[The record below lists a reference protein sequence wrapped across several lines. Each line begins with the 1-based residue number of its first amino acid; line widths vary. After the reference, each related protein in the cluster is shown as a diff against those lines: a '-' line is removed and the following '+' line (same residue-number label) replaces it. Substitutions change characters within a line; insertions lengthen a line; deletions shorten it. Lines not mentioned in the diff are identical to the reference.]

1 MMGYNMA
8 KAVIIDGNSIINRAY
23 YGIRGMTNSDGFP
36 TNAIFGFM
44 NIFDRLLGNIKPE
57 YIAVCFDLK
66 GGTFRNEMY
75 AEYKANRSSMDM
87 DLAVQLP
94 VLKEIL
100 SAMGYKILE
109 KQGFEADDLI
119 GTLAYSFSDLDHQ
132 AYILT
137 GDKDSLQLVGDNRY
151 VCYHGTKNKV
161 VYDEQKVKEDLGV
174 MPNRVIDLKGLMGDS
189 SDNIPG
195 VKGVGKVT
203 ALKLLNQF
211 DTVENLI
218 ENAEEIEQ
226 TRIRNLVIKDSEMA
240 ILSKKLATID
250 CNVAIDFELNDY
262 LRKEEDLDA
271 LQDLFTKY
279 ELRSLAAK
287 YKGKISKKTSNAF
300 KHTDAEDTNLGE
312 ALNTF
317 NFSEAIF
324 YDLIK
329 DDDKPL
335 SKDFDYL
342 LLYQSGN
349 KPLFFDESN
358 AEVLF
363 DKLKEASEKNPLIL
377 KADKLKELMLILR
390 ANDIEVYKTAFDLS
404 LADYLLDPNRN
415 DNDISF
421 LASKYLGISI
431 MPLRDIFDKGK
442 KTKSAAKVD
451 VNELKK
457 CLALRMQAA
466 EQLEPILIKELKEKD
481 LFDVYKDIEMPL
493 NYVLVDMQVA
503 GFKVNLAELKRIDK
517 ELEDLILDIENQVYF
532 MAGQEFNINSPKQLG
547 KVLFEDMGLKSGKKT
562 KTGYS
567 TSKDVLEKL
576 AKENPIID
584 KILQYRTY
592 SKLKSTY
599 SEGLQYSINKDTGA
613 IHSYLEQTVAAT
625 GRISSHNPNLQNI
638 PIRYE
643 LGRELRKAFVAKD
656 DEHILLSADYSQIE
670 LRILAHLSK
679 DKKMID
685 AYNNGIDIH
694 ALTASQIF
702 DKDLDAISLSER
714 SDAKAINFG
723 IIYGMGKYS
732 LSEDLNIS
740 YKAAEEYISNY
751 FAKYPDIK
759 VFLDKAQEDAKE
771 KGYATTLFGRKRPIP
786 ELKHKNFNI
795 REYGKR
801 MAMNA
806 PIQGT
811 SADIIKIAM
820 IKVYS
825 ELKARGLK
833 SKLIM
838 QIHDELIID
847 TLKVEFEEVKTL
859 LIEAMK
865 NACQLDV
872 PLVID
877 VNSGETWYE
886 AK

>member
-1 MMGYNMA
+1 MA
-8 KAVIIDGNSIINRAY
+8 KAVVIDGNSIINRAY
-23 YGIRGMTNSDGFP
+23 CGIRGMTNSEGFP
-36 TNAIFGFM
+36 TNAIYGFM

-75 AEYKANRSSMDM
+75 PEYKANRSSMDM

-161 VYDEQKVKEDLGV
+161 VYDAAKVEEDLGV

-195 VKGVGKVT
+195 IKGVGKVT
-203 ALKLLNQF
+203 ALKLLNKF

-218 ENAEEIEQ
+218 EHAEEIEK

-250 CNVAIDFELNDY
+250 CNVDIDFELDDY
-262 LRKEEDLDA
+262 LRKAEDLDS
-271 LQDLFTKY
+271 LQELFTKY
-279 ELRSLAAK
+279 ELRTLAAR
-287 YKGKISKKTSNAF
+287 YKGKISKKTSSAF
-300 KHTDAEDTNLGE
+300 KYADAETTNLAE
-312 ALNTF
+312 ALDNY
-317 NFSEAIF
+317 NFAEAVF

-335 SKDFDYL
+335 SKEFDYL
-342 LLYQSGN
+342 LLYQSGK
-349 KPLFFDESN
+349 KPLFFDEN
-358 AEVLF
+358 EAELLF
-363 DKLKEASEKNPLIL
+363 TKLKAESAKTPLIL

-390 ANDIEVYKTAFDLS
+390 ANGIENYKTAFDLS
-404 LADYLLDPNRN
+404 LADYLIDPNRN

-421 LASKYLGISI
+421 LASKYLGINI
-431 MPLRDIFDKGK
+431 MPLKDIFDKGK

-451 VNELKK
+451 VNELQK

-466 EQLEPILIKELKEKD
+466 EKLEPVLIKELKERE
-481 LFDVYKDIEMPL
+481 LFDIYKDIEMPL

-503 GFKVNLAELKRIDK
+503 GFKVNLAELERIDK
-517 ELEDLILDIENQVYF
+517 ELQDLILDIENQVHF

-547 KVLFEDMGLKSGKKT
+547 KVLFEDMALKAGKKT

-567 TSKDVLEKL
+567 TSKEALEKVASENPQ
-576 AKENPIID
+576 AKPIID
-584 KILQYRTY
+584 NILQYRTY
-592 SKLKSTY
+592 AKLKSTY

-643 LGRELRKAFVAKD
+643 LGRELRKAFVARD
-656 DEHILLSADYSQIE
+656 EEHILLSADYSQIE

-694 ALTASQIF
+694 ALTAAQIF
-702 DKDLDAISLSER
+702 DKGLDEISLAER

-723 IIYGMGKYS
+723 IIYGMGKYA

-740 YKAAEEYISNY
+740 FKAAEEYINNY

-759 VFLDKAQEDAKE
+759 VFLDKTKEDAKQ
-771 KGYATTLFGRKRPIP
+771 KGYAITLFGRKRPIP

-825 ELKARGLK
+825 ELKARGLQ

-847 TLKVEFEEVKTL
+847 THQDEFEEVKAL
-859 LIEAMK
+859 LIESMRT
-865 NACQLDV
+865 ACQLDV
-872 PLVID
+872 PLVVD